1 MPEELNQLILHF
13 LKNRNLEH
21 FIVMNKEPAHYISP
35 PNSDSPQGLC
45 LTEHFYSEG
54 VHIRE
59 AIYYSA
65 ISFMKQIFFS
75 IPLITRDLLRTN
87 TLVMSVLTKAS
98 QGPSKRFHFVH

>member
-1 MPEELNQLILHF
+1 ME
-13 LKNRNLEH
+13 R
-21 FIVMNKEPAHYISP
+21 FIVMHKEPARYRSP

-45 LTEHFYSEG
+45 LTERFSSEEVQLG
-54 VHIRE
+54 E

-87 TLVMSVLTKAS
+87 TVVMSVLTKAI
-98 QGPSKRFHFVH
+98 QGPSKKFPFVH